1 MRSNTPPPFAEAPFN
16 FGWERRVIRFEP
28 TQREPTQRERAPPPD
43 AESAREFPTF
53 NDQLRK
59 GKGGNFNR
67 REAAPPAASTAAW
80 RTEATNKRQR
90 VATPQKPRHVPSEAA
105 PSWANESFDG
115 MDVLQMSQMMQQLQM
130 QMRML
135 EQAMQVQQQA
145 ASDRVAA
152 DMEDSKLFEDDGQ
165 DY

>member
-1 MRSNTPPPFAEAPFN
+1 
-16 FGWERRVIRFEP
+16 
-28 TQREPTQRERAPPPD
+28 
-43 AESAREFPTF
+43 
-53 NDQLRK
+53 
-59 GKGGNFNR
+59 
-67 REAAPPAASTAAW
+67 
-80 RTEATNKRQR
+80 
-90 VATPQKPRHVPSEAA
+90 
-105 PSWANESFDG
+105 
-115 MDVLQMSQMMQQLQM
+115 M